1 MVILIKKNAQESV
14 IKWRSMNLI
23 PFVFFF
29 TSTCWEKKIKP
40 TFIGR
45 YWYIIITGWC
55 KFLNMNWSV
64 LILKKV
70 IRLIFYN
77 QISTGHYYPDK
88 GEDPLIP
95 ELPLETFNVK
105 PDKYYRFRI
114 INAAMLFSFRFSIDE
129 VFIICIN
136 FLHLPKG

>member
-1 MVILIKKNAQESV
+1 MFVHMWCWFFVKLFWVRLDGFSLFKKQRNCNQLISKTFTMHLLRIKINKIHIYGNFDKKNAQESV

-45 YWYIIITGWC
+45 YWYIINTGWC

-77 QISTGHYYPDK
+77 
-88 GEDPLIP
+88 
-95 ELPLETFNVK
+95 
-105 PDKYYRFRI
+105 
-114 INAAMLFSFRFSIDE
+114 
-129 VFIICIN
+129 
-136 FLHLPKG
+136 

>member
-1 MVILIKKNAQESV
+1 MFVHMWCWFFVKLFWVRLDGFSLFKKQRNCNQLISKTFTMHLLRIKINKIHIYGNFNKKKNAQESV

-45 YWYIIITGWC
+45 YWYIINTGWC

-64 LILKKV
+64 LISKKV

-77 QISTGHYYPDK
+77 
-88 GEDPLIP
+88 
-95 ELPLETFNVK
+95 
-105 PDKYYRFRI
+105 
-114 INAAMLFSFRFSIDE
+114 
-129 VFIICIN
+129 
-136 FLHLPKG
+136 

>member
-1 MVILIKKNAQESV
+1 MKEHESHSFRFLFH
-14 IKWRSMNLI
+14 IHMLG
-23 PFVFFF
+23 
-29 TSTCWEKKIKP
+29 KKIKP

-45 YWYIIITGWC
+45 YWYIINTGWC

-136 FLHLPKG
+136 FLQLPKG